1 MLLYE
6 SKVNDTHT
14 IQKIGVTRIVPKI
27 VLVYGAVVST
37 LKSHCYLTVNVH

>member
-14 IQKIGVTRIVPKI
+14 IQKIGVTRTVPKI
-27 VLVYGAVVST
+27 VLMYVAVMWT
-37 LKSHCYLTVNVH
+37 PESHYYLPVAVH

>member
-14 IQKIGVTRIVPKI
+14 IQKIGVTRNVPKI
-27 VLVYGAVVST
+27 VLSVWWSCVDTG
-37 LKSHCYLTVNVH
+37 KSLLSYC